1 KRGRTCSRRTDS
13 AATVET
19 AARGRW
25 RQPLDRV
32 ARHRGGAHQRALK
45 ARRSPSPRLPGRQRR
60 RRNMIARGRQ
70 AGSAPGKAHDSPATR
85 RILPETNRVVENI
98 QGGIAMNR
106 RRFMYSVAAGG
117 AGAALI
123 AARVAALAEADGAA
137 TTKRFADQ
145 RWALDNIIRANGID
159 WDQPRSIYLS
169 SPCGVEANADFAAI
183 RSRVQ

>member
-1 KRGRTCSRRTDS
+1 AAPAGRRPRLPWATPPAREATTPSSSSSPTAGRGPKLWKRGRTCSRRTDS

-32 ARHRGGAHQRALK
+32 ACHRGGAHQRALK
-45 ARRSPSPRLPGRQRR
+45 ARRSPSPRLPWRQPR
-60 RRNMIARGRQ
+60 RRNMMARGGQ
-70 AGSAPGKAHDSPATR
+70 AVSARGKARDSPATR

-137 TTKRFADQ
+137 TTKRFAD
-145 RWALDNIIRANGID
+145 
-159 WDQPRSIYLS
+159 
-169 SPCGVEANADFAAI
+169 
-183 RSRVQ
+183 